1 MKLHRCYA
9 QSRGHRTCL
18 KVPLV
23 KSPTGHRFEN
33 NSVCLT
39 PNSHL
44 LQKNWTLTSIR
55 SVMELVRVFRC
66 TLCPTAYALLLCTSM
81 RSQTLEPELS
91 PHSHPSNMK
100 ISGSKGN
107 SYETKGLYS
116 GDDTEISSCS
126 GLWSIPEGKKHT
138 FCPEPVHTHALT
150 NHLVFSQWQMFLL
163 IPAVLQLDLG
173 HTALKKPPFPKITLF
188 KKNKNRVLS

>member
-23 KSPTGHRFEN
+23 TSPTGHRFEN

-55 SVMELVRVFRC
+55 SVMEQVRVFRC
-66 TLCPTAYALLLCTSM
+66 TLCPTALCLTPLHQYEKPNPGTWTLTTQSSLQHEDKWFQRQFLWDQRTIQWRWHWNQLLQWSLIHS
-81 RSQTLEPELS
+81 RGKKAHFLPWAS
-91 PHSHPSNMK
+91 PHTFTNQPSGIQPMTDVFIN
-100 ISGSKGN
+100 
-107 SYETKGLYS
+107 
-116 GDDTEISSCS
+116 SSCFTA
-126 GLWSIPEGKKHT
+126 WSW
-138 FCPEPVHTHALT
+138 THCT
-150 NHLVFSQWQMFLL
+150 
-163 IPAVLQLDLG
+163 
-173 HTALKKPPFPKITLF
+173 
-188 KKNKNRVLS
+188 